1 MRGVLWLMALFG
13 VAVASALFAVG
24 NPGTVTLFWPPYRVD
39 LSLNLAL
46 LVLLLSFAVLHLALR
61 GFAAFASIP
70 AQARRWRT
78 QHRERLVHASLVD
91 ALLHLVAGRFLRS
104 RKAAEHALTLQ
115 LSPEADEDSARSTA
129 RLQAMLHLVAAES
142 AHALQDRP
150 VRDAHFQQA
159 SEVLRSPDVASTQEG
174 LFLRAA
180 RWALD
185 DHDAGEA
192 MQWLDRLPQGAA
204 RRTVALR
211 LRFRIARRQGKTALA
226 LETVRLLVK
235 HRAVAKASGLSLLR
249 ALALELIFASK
260 LPSQITQAWSTLD
273 ASERAMPD
281 VALSAARH
289 WLALGGDAT
298 QSRAWLLPVWERMV
312 DKPSDLTPAQRL
324 ALVRTLES
332 GFGQQ
337 NSTPDAVWLARI
349 EATQMSDPRDALLQ
363 YLAGVMCAR
372 LGLWG
377 KAQHL
382 LRQSVALTADLEL
395 KRDAQRALDALAQRS
410 DQAAPR

>member
-1 MRGVLWLMALFG
+1 
-13 VAVASALFAVG
+13 
-24 NPGTVTLFWPPYRVD
+24 
-39 LSLNLAL
+39 
-46 LVLLLSFAVLHLALR
+46 
-61 GFAAFASIP
+61 
-70 AQARRWRT
+70 
-78 QHRERLVHASLVD
+78 
-91 ALLHLVAGRFLRS
+91 
-104 RKAAEHALTLQ
+104 
-115 LSPEADEDSARSTA
+115 
-129 RLQAMLHLVAAES
+129 MLHLVAAES

-249 ALALELIFASK
+249 ALALELISASK
-260 LPSQITQAWSTLD
+260 LPTQITQAWSTLD

-298 QSRAWLLPVWERMV
+298 QSRVWLLPVWERMV

-332 GFGQQ
+332 GFAQQ
-337 NSTPDAVWLARI
+337 NGTPDAAWLARI
-349 EATQMSDPRDALLQ
+349 EAAQMSDPRDALLQ

-395 KRDAQRALDALAQRS
+395 KRDAQRALDALAQR
-410 DQAAPR
+410 RE